1 MNERGYPAY
10 CERNSLLVDQLISE
24 YPSNTVF
31 ATPSGFLIHEGSPH
45 LVKKHV
51 EVIRTDATSVLLL
64 PSSNPQ
70 DTATLVAQR
79 QIVRWPEMD
88 EKQQRARYIKRH
100 SQYKEYGD
108 IKIIG
113 MYSPEE
119 TVRKII
125 GQLKK

>member
-1 MNERGYPAY
+1 
-10 CERNSLLVDQLISE
+10 
-24 YPSNTVF
+24 
-31 ATPSGFLIHEGSPH
+31 
-45 LVKKHV
+45 
-51 EVIRTDATSVLLL
+51 
-64 PSSNPQ
+64 
-70 DTATLVAQR
+70 
-79 QIVRWPEMD
+79 MD